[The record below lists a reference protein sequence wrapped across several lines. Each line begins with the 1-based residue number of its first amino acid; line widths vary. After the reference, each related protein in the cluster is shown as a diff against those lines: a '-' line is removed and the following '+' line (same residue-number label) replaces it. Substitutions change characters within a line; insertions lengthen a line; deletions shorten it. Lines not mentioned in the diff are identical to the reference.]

1 MDANAC
7 KEKAKRYA
15 KDVAQATAK
24 YERLKD
30 MDLFVL
36 DNSIRESTVGQLRGH
51 TLKDKWAIYE
61 EARKCGFGNYV
72 VASFNH
78 MTRVDDVFIEQLI
91 QNGADPATLW
101 AFSEITD
108 GKFIDVQ
115 QRFVEF
121 LNNKVKSYKN
131 EISRVYVLL
140 YLSLL

>member
-7 KEKAKRYA
+7 KEKAERYA

-51 TLKDKWAIYE
+51 TLEDKWAIYE

-91 QNGADPATLW
+91 RKGADPATLW

-108 GKFIDVQ
+108 GKFNFGVNK
-115 QRFVEF
+115 
-121 LNNKVKSYKN
+121 NNFQFADGYSIEKN
-131 EISRVYVLL
+131 LVRYINY
-140 YLSLL
+140 YIYHYF